1 MFDYKQTYTL
11 PFKFDI
17 PNYTKEFLNT
27 RSIIKSWIKYV
38 KRYLYILFKDQNSLE
53 IFQITDKHKD
63 ILWINFSAPS
73 LGDSLMDL
81 SSRVLLTDKNVD
93 LLTDKKNAN
102 LYKDDLFFSSIFS
115 NQKEV
120 INKSY
125 DLIIIDSYGTKSID
139 IKSNIATL
147 TPFVGMYGYFNGPE
161 VNRVLFSFHQMNNL
175 LGFNHAESEINK
187 MAKSSMSI
195 STFDKGIVE
204 SLKLPKNFI
213 AIVIGGEWEYRTY
226 NNWYKVIEKLLSKDT
241 SLKIILLGSDNAKE
255 AEKEILDK
263 VSSSNLLSYVA
274 KFTFNQTAQ
283 IISQANL
290 LFCCD
295 GGLMHAA
302 NALDTE
308 IIPLFARLHAEMQL
322 TISCRSFPLF
332 DQTDVNN
339 ISAEDVILKYTEAYN
354 SKHNYL
360 LS

>member
-1 MFDYKQTYTL
+1 MFDYKKTYTL
-11 PFKFDI
+11 PFKFEI
-17 PNYTKEFLNT
+17 PNYTKEFLKT
-27 RSIIKSWIKYV
+27 RSIIKSWVKYI
-38 KRYLYILFKDQNSLE
+38 KRYLYILFKDQQLLE
-53 IFQITDKHKD
+53 IFYISDNHKD

-81 SSRVLLTDKNVD
+81 SSRVLLSGKNVD
-93 LLTDKKNAN
+93 LLTDKNNVN
-102 LYKDDLFFSSIFS
+102 LYQDDLFFSSIFS

-125 DLIIIDSYGTKSID
+125 DLIIIDSFSTKSID

-147 TPFVGMYGYFNGPE
+147 TPFVGMYGYYNGPE

-175 LGFNHAESEINK
+175 LGCNHTESEINK

-204 SLKLPKNFI
+204 SLKLPINFI

-226 NNWYKVIEKLLSKDT
+226 NNWYNVIVKLLSTDT

-283 IISQANL
+283 IISQANF

-302 NALDTE
+302 NALDTQ
-308 IIPLFARLHAEMQL
+308 IIPLFARLQAEMQL

-339 ISAEDVILKYTEAYN
+339 ISVEDVILKYTEAYN

>member
-1 MFDYKQTYTL
+1 MFDYKKTYTL
-11 PFKFDI
+11 PFKFEI
-17 PNYTKEFLNT
+17 PNYTKEFLKT
-27 RSIIKSWIKYV
+27 KSFIKSWIKYS

-53 IFQITDKHKD
+53 TFQISDNHKD

-81 SSRVLLTDKNVD
+81 SSRVLLFDKNVD
-93 LLTDKKNAN
+93 LLTDKNNVN
-102 LYKDDLFFSSIFS
+102 LYQDDLFFSSIFS

-125 DLIIIDSYGTKSID
+125 DLVIVDSYGTKSINS
-139 IKSNIATL
+139 KVNVATL
-147 TPFVGMYGYFNGPE
+147 VPFVGMYGYYNGPE

-175 LGFNHAESEINK
+175 LGFNQSESEINRV
-187 MAKSSMSI
+187 AKSSMSI
-195 STFDKGIVE
+195 STFDKKIIE

-213 AIVIGGEWEYRTY
+213 GIVIGGEWEYRTY
-226 NNWYKVIEKLLSKDT
+226 NNWYKIIEKLLSIDT
-241 SLKIILLGSDNAKE
+241 TLKIILLGSDNAKE

-283 IISQANL
+283 IISQANFL
-290 LFCCD
+290 LCCD

-302 NALDTE
+302 NALDTK
-308 IIPLFARLHAEMQL
+308 IIPLFARLQAEMQL
-322 TISCRSFPLF
+322 TASCRSFPLF
-332 DQTDVNN
+332 DQDDVNN
-339 ISAEDVILKYTEAYN
+339 ISVEDVILKYTEAYKSEYN
-354 SKHNYL
+354 NL